1 MMVGQ
6 DDWDPAL
13 KREVELAQNQFL
25 AAYHCCFRR
34 ERLYRYCH
42 YLETGE
48 KPHFNLIGS
57 WLDEDLRAEIAL
69 WKKVREACFSD
80 EEAIDYLMALFE
92 ERFAHSW
99 EETVALGSHPD
110 LAASGWPVWDVGTE
124 TLLPQRISQ
133 CLIERSFDYRPESGR
148 RDNGYSYRNHDTG
161 ERADIYLYEGRV
173 PDIPDGVSDY
183 ILSYEISHAME
194 GAMKWAEQNG
204 VEVHDMTGLVFD
216 TVESLAGSK
225 WNLLSV
231 GWCARHP
238 DGRHLWTSLGVSGFR
253 GGVAKTRLSMPLDY
267 ARSEA
272 GSTSIAQGNA
282 DLAAYLCL
290 FR

>member
-1 MMVGQ
+1 M
-6 DDWDPAL
+6 
-13 KREVELAQNQFL
+13 
-25 AAYHCCFRR
+25 
-34 ERLYRYCH
+34 
-42 YLETGE
+42 
-48 KPHFNLIGS
+48 
-57 WLDEDLRAEIAL
+57 
-69 WKKVREACFSD
+69 
-80 EEAIDYLMALFE
+80 
-92 ERFAHSW
+92 

-133 CLIERSFDYRPESGR
+133 CLIERSFDYRQKNRR

-194 GAMKWAEQNG
+194 GAMKLAEQNG

-225 WNLLSV
+225 WNLPRSGGV
-231 GWCARHP
+231 RGIP
-238 DGRHLWTSLGVSGFR
+238 TVVIWTSLGER
-253 GGVAKTRLSMPLDY
+253 LQGGVAKTRLSMPLDY

-272 GSTSIAQGNA
+272 GSTSIARQRRPRRH
-282 DLAAYLCL
+282 LCL